1 MAIIKSK
8 YEGYGEV
15 RLSETDHDYDF
26 IAVIENTM
34 EKTLKVFI
42 DDLEGWYSDPVVILP
57 HDRVGFLADEEGQF
71 LVESIKNGD
80 FQAVYE

>member
-15 RLSETDHDYDF
+15 RLSEIDHDYDF
-26 IAVIENTM
+26 IAIIENTM

-42 DDLEGWYSDPVVILP
+42 DDL
-57 HDRVGFLADEEGQF
+57 GQ
-71 LVESIKNGD
+71 
-80 FQAVYE
+80 

>member
-1 MAIIKSK
+1 MEIIKSK